1 MADYID
7 QNSLPGVKEVCRDF
21 ALLEDHSLA
30 QSLQDQEIESH
41 LASNVHRSRLMQQD
55 LRVARRLQQEENLRA
70 SIRRQQVHKAVECRD
85 SEMAMEIQEELV
97 KQERQNR
104 HLEEKDEAFARKL
117 QEKEMKEQRRRKKQK
132 EPMIEEEY
140 YEDQA
145 SWDGHGSGQFGSTLR
160 QPSLDAEAV
169 WQKEKP
175 SRPPPPQWDRGKEA
189 GRVAH
194 LELPPNKDPLMMWD
208 MDEGAVPS
216 RAYGEWE
223 GPSVSHSRQ
232 TQRQPSR
239 YQQSNPVQGGRGDL
253 WEPQLDLALSGPT
266 SPEARF
272 PNLPPRDPDRNE
284 QAHYDIM
291 EVTQG
296 LDDLDVQEV
305 RDMEVARRIQEEELM
320 ASRADKQAA
329 QVAQDEEIAWLIME
343 EEEEKYKKCKNRDKR
358 LSKKDRKL
366 QQEDWTPL
374 LQEES
379 EHLKSQKQR
388 PERPPAPVLNCDYVE
403 SISYPRPTFSSQ
415 APARPQSRPSFK
427 VELPQEALISK
438 DLR

>member
-55 LRVARRLQQEENLRA
+55 LRVARHLQEEENLRA
-70 SIRRQQVHKAVECRD
+70 SIRRRQDHRAIECRD
-85 SEMAMEIQEELV
+85 NEMAKEIQEDLV
-97 KQERQNR
+97 KQAWQLR

-132 EPMIEEEY
+132 EPIIEEEF

-145 SWDGHGSGQFGSTLR
+145 SWDRHGSSRFRSTR
-160 QPSLDAEAV
+160 QQPSLDAEAV
-169 WQKEKP
+169 RKEKP

-194 LELPPNKDPLMMWD
+194 LGDWDRSPTKELAPNKYPLMD
-208 MDEGAVPS
+208 EEGAAPS
-216 RAYGEWE
+216 RAYDEWE

-232 TQRQPSR
+232 TQRQMSK
-239 YQQSNPVQGGRGDL
+239 YHQSNPVQGGREDP
-253 WEPQLDLALSGPT
+253 WEPQQELALSDPT
-266 SPEARF
+266 SPEGRF
-272 PNLPPRDPDRNE
+272 PNLPPRDPDSNE
-284 QAHYDIM
+284 QAHYNIM

-320 ASRADKQAA
+320 VKASRADKQAA

-343 EEEEKYKKCKNRDKR
+343 EEKQKYKKCKNRDKR

-366 QQEDWTPL
+366 QQEDWMPL
-374 LQEES
+374 VQEES
-379 EHLKSQKQR
+379 EHRKSQKQR
-388 PERPPAPVLNCDYVE
+388 PERPPAPVLNCEYME
-403 SISYPRPTFSSQ
+403 SISSYPRPTYSSQ
-415 APARPQSRPSFK
+415 APARPPTRSSFK
-427 VELPQEALISK
+427 GLFKRQ
-438 DLR
+438 

>member
-140 YEDQA
+140 YEDQ
-145 SWDGHGSGQFGSTLR
+145 
-160 QPSLDAEAV
+160 
-169 WQKEKP
+169 
-175 SRPPPPQWDRGKEA
+175 
-189 GRVAH
+189 
-194 LELPPNKDPLMMWD
+194 
-208 MDEGAVPS
+208 
-216 RAYGEWE
+216 
-223 GPSVSHSRQ
+223 
-232 TQRQPSR
+232 
-239 YQQSNPVQGGRGDL
+239 
-253 WEPQLDLALSGPT
+253 
-266 SPEARF
+266 
-272 PNLPPRDPDRNE
+272 DRNE

-320 ASRADKQAA
+320 VRASRADKQAA